1 MCTESKLIKTTYFR
15 RSKSKQERWRFHI
28 MPGPSEGPKLFWN
41 EKNKLFGPDQK
52 KILQKI

>member
-1 MCTESKLIKTTYFR
+1 MCTESKLIKTTLDDQ
-15 RSKSKQERWRFHI
+15 KVNKNDA
-28 MPGPSEGPKLFWN
+28 WN